1 VLNPPATGIH
11 TITTPQPTPH
21 LNHLNTSTP
30 QHLDNNTQTPTM
42 ILQHTKGKIPRR
54 EMRET
59 RKSGLRRKE
68 EKKTRVVGN
77 GEVPIGKAMGA
88 ISLTKLS

>member
-1 VLNPPATGIH
+1 
-11 TITTPQPTPH
+11 
-21 LNHLNTSTP
+21 
-30 QHLDNNTQTPTM
+30 
-42 ILQHTKGKIPRR
+42 
-54 EMRET
+54 MRET